1 MRDSR
6 SHARQSD
13 TEEIMRPTLI
23 TALLIALCGFAAAA
37 DVYKIDI
44 DDTIQP
50 VSEDYIAR
58 AIAQADE
65 KHADALI
72 IELKTPGGLYDST
85 RSIVDKIL
93 GAKVPV
99 IVYVRPGGWAAS
111 AGFFILQ
118 SADIAAMAPGTNT
131 GAAHPVIP
139 GYKMDDVMKEK
150 VENDSAAFIR
160 SYVSKRGRNVE
171 AAENA
176 VRKSLSYT
184 DDEALKQNIIDV
196 IAKDDAD
203 LLKQIDDRTVTRF
216 DGSKVTLKTAND
228 HIVTLDL
235 SLKQRV
241 MSSLVD
247 PNFAYI
253 LFAIGM

>member
-1 MRDSR
+1 MMEGVMRSIFI
-6 SHARQSD
+6 AAVV
-13 TEEIMRPTLI
+13 I
-23 TALLIALCGFAAAA
+23 TLCGFAAAA

-58 AIAQADE
+58 AIATAE
-65 KHADALI
+65 SKNADALI

-93 GAKVPV
+93 ASKVPV

-118 SADIAAMAPGTNT
+118 SGDIAAMAPGTNT

-139 GYKMDDVMKEK
+139 GYKMDDLMKEK

-160 SYVSKRGRNVE
+160 LYVSKRGRNVE
-171 AAENA
+171 AGRWAHRHA
-176 VRKSLSYT
+176 LRR
-184 DDEALKQNIIDV
+184 DEDHAAHCERPYRDARHVPQAADPV
-196 IAKDDAD
+196 IA
-203 LLKQIDDRTVTRF
+203 TR
-216 DGSKVTLKTAND
+216 SESCI
-228 HIVTLDL
+228 H
-235 SLKQRV
+235 
-241 MSSLVD
+241 
-247 PNFAYI
+247 P
-253 LFAIGM
+253 

>member
-1 MRDSR
+1 MK
-6 SHARQSD
+6 A
-13 TEEIMRPTLI
+13 ILI
-23 TALLIALCGFAAAA
+23 AALLVTLCGSAAAA

-58 AIAQADE
+58 AISKAEAQR
-65 KHADALI
+65 ADALI
-72 IELKTPGGLYDST
+72 IELKTPGGLYNST

-93 GAKVPV
+93 NSKVPV

-118 SADIAAMAPGTNT
+118 SGDIAAMAPGTNT

-139 GYKMDDVMKEK
+139 GYTMDDVMKQK

-160 SYVSKRGRNVE
+160 SYVAKRGRNVE

-176 VRKSLSYT
+176 VRKSLSFT
-184 DDEALKQNIIDV
+184 DEEALKQNIIDV

-203 LLKQIDDRTVTRF
+203 LLKQIDGRTVTRF
-216 DGSKVTLKTAND
+216 DGSKVTLHTAGD
-228 HIVTLDL
+228 HIVTLDM

-241 MSSLVD
+241 LSSIVD
-247 PNFAYI
+247 PNLAFI
-253 LFAIGM
+253 LFIVGVMA